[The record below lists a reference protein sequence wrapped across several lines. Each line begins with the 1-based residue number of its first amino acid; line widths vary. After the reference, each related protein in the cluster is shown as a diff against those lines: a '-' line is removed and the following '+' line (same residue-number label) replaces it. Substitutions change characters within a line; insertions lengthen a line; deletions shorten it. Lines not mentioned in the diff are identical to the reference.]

1 MIRLISFALVG
12 VLSVGLLGCKTKA
25 PPKPAAPAAPPPSV
39 KAGDL
44 MDEYAK
50 NAVAADGKYKGKM
63 LKVTGKF
70 NTAQKAPL
78 LGYSVMVLPEN
89 AGDVNLTGVQCFILP
104 EAEEE
109 VGKMQAGQMVS
120 FEGMCDGQTLGQVKL
135 SKCVVVK

>member
-1 MIRLISFALVG
+1 MPS
-12 VLSVGLLGCKTKA
+12 
-25 PPKPAAPAAPPPSV
+25 PSV

-44 MDEYAK
+44 MNEYAK

-70 NTAQKAPL
+70 GSASKAPL
-78 LGYSVMVLPEN
+78 LGYAVMVLPED

-109 VGKMQAGQMVS
+109 VGKMQPGQIVS
-120 FEGMCDGQTLGQVKL
+120 FEGTCDGQTLAQVKL